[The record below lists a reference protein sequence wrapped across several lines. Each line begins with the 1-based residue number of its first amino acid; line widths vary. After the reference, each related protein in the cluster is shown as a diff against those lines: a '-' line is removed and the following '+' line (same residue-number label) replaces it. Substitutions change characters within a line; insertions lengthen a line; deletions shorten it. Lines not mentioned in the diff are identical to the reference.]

1 MAIVREEI
9 MTFGSEQPLR
19 SVERDE
25 DMLLA
30 PLPFPQ
36 PRPDLPGERPKGERR
51 AARAPRGRVGHVR
64 RASRVVRV

>member
-30 PLPFPQ
+30 PPHSTAGPYGGGWVPHGL
-36 PRPDLPGERPKGERR
+36 D
-51 AARAPRGRVGHVR
+51 
-64 RASRVVRV
+64 